1 MQTFEAA
8 VVLAVLPQAD
18 QRGKQNLLQLKLK
31 QDTFLVGTADPV
43 AQALTVVWCTHKCIA
58 QSRSHLAFADL
69 TILY

>member
-31 QDTFLVGTADPV
+31 QDTFLVGTADPIG
-43 AQALTVVWCTHKCIA
+43 QALTVV
-58 QSRSHLAFADL
+58 
-69 TILY
+69 

>member
-31 QDTFLVGTADPV
+31 QDTFLVGTADPI
-43 AQALTVVWCTHKCIA
+43 AQALTVV
-58 QSRSHLAFADL
+58 
-69 TILY
+69 